1 MKMNKIEYYK
11 AYPDKFYKEVLNIDL
26 LPYQIK
32 LLKIML
38 KINKIYKKGNLMKK
52 EINIGINKYNN

>member
-1 MKMNKIEYYK
+1 MNKEEYIEYYK
-11 AYPDKFYKEVLNIDL
+11 TNPDKFYKEVLNIDL

-38 KINKIYKKGNLMKK
+38 KENKIYKKL
-52 EINIGINKYNN
+52 I

>member
-1 MKMNKIEYYK
+1 MNKKKYYK
-11 AYPDKFYKEVLNIDL
+11 TNLNKFYKEVLNIDL

-38 KINKIYKKGNLMKK
+38 KENKIYKKL
-52 EINIGINKYNN
+52 I